1 MRAANFTRACFA
13 EALGS
18 CLLAAIVIGS
28 GVMGQ
33 RLSSGNYAVALLG
46 NTLATAA
53 GLIALILTFGPISGA
68 HFNPAV
74 SLIMTLR
81 GELTK
86 AQFAAYALVQTLGMI
101 LGAWL
106 AHAMFVLPILQ
117 ISRSVRMGS
126 AQHLS
131 EFVATFCLL
140 LTILRVNR
148 SRPELTPFAVA
159 AVITAGYW
167 FTASTSFA
175 NPAITFARALSDTFA
190 GIAPEFVLGFIVA
203 QLLGALAAWGSDL
216 AFGPA
221 ALSPACSNPTRSNP
235 DKAPPPAPIN

>member
-1 MRAANFTRACFA
+1 MHANFTRACFA

-18 CLLAAIVIGS
+18 CLLCAIVIGS
-28 GVMGQ
+28 GIMGQ
-33 RLSSGNYAVALLG
+33 SLSGGNVAIALLG

-53 GLIALILTFGPISGA
+53 GLIVLILSFGPLSGA

-74 SLIMTLR
+74 SLIMMLR
-81 GELTK
+81 GELAK
-86 AQFAAYALVQTLGMI
+86 AQFLAFVLVQIAGMI

-106 AHAMFVLPILQ
+106 AHAMFELPILQ
-117 ISRSVRMGS
+117 LSMKIRSGS
-126 AQHLS
+126 AQSLS

-175 NPAITFARALSDTFA
+175 NPAITLARALSDTFA
-190 GIAPEFVLGFIVA
+190 GIAPISVAGFIAA
-203 QLLGALAAWGSDL
+203 QLLGALAAWGVDQAL
-216 AFGPA
+216 AQPQA
-221 ALSPACSNPTRSNP
+221 
-235 DKAPPPAPIN
+235 KAPPAAPTD

>member
-1 MRAANFTRACFA
+1 MRTGNFTRACFA

-28 GVMGQ
+28 GIMGAS
-33 RLSSGNYAVALLG
+33 LSGGNAAIALLG

-53 GLIALILTFGPISGA
+53 GLIVLILVFGPLSGA

-74 SLIMTLR
+74 SLIMMLR

-86 AQFAAYALVQTLGMI
+86 AQLLAFLLVQTAGMT

-106 AHAMFVLPILQ
+106 AHAMFELPILQ
-117 ISRSVRMGS
+117 LSTKIRGGS

-175 NPAITFARALSDTFA
+175 NPAITIARALSDTFA
-190 GIAPEFVLGFIVA
+190 GIAPASLLGFILA

-216 AFGPA
+216 AFGPTN
-221 ALSPACSNPTRSNP
+221 SPAT
-235 DKAPPPAPIN
+235 APPAAPKD

>member
-1 MRAANFTRACFA
+1 MRTANFTRACFA

-28 GVMGQ
+28 GIMGAS
-33 RLSSGNYAVALLG
+33 LSGGNDAIALLG

-53 GLIALILTFGPISGA
+53 GLIVLILVFGPLSGA

-74 SLIMTLR
+74 SLIMMLR

-86 AQFAAYALVQTLGMI
+86 AQLLAFLLVQTAGMI

-106 AHAMFVLPILQ
+106 AHAMFELPVLQLSTKI
-117 ISRSVRMGS
+117 RGGS
-126 AQHLS
+126 PQHLS

-175 NPAITFARALSDTFA
+175 NPAITIARALSDTFA
-190 GIAPEFVLGFIVA
+190 GIAPASVAGFILA
-203 QLLGALAAWGSDL
+203 QLLGALAAWGCDL
-216 AFGPA
+216 AFGHA
-221 ALSPACSNPTRSNP
+221 NSSPATAPQAAPTS
-235 DKAPPPAPIN
+235 

>member
-1 MRAANFTRACFA
+1 MRAANFARACFA

-18 CLLAAIVIGS
+18 GLLAAIVIGS
-28 GVMGQ
+28 GIMGA
-33 RLSSGNYAVALLG
+33 RLSGGNDAIALLG

-53 GLIALILTFGPISGA
+53 GLIVLILTFGPLSGA

-81 GELTK
+81 GELAK
-86 AQFAAYALVQTLGMI
+86 AQFAAYVLAQTTGMV

-106 AHAMFVLPILQ
+106 AHAMFELPVLQLSTKIRP
-117 ISRSVRMGS
+117 GS

-175 NPAITFARALSDTFA
+175 NPAITLARALSDTFA
-190 GIAPEFVLGFIVA
+190 GIAPVSVAGFILA
-203 QLLGALAAWGSDL
+203 QLLGALAAWGVDL
-216 AFGPA
+216 VLVPPNSAH
-221 ALSPACSNPTRSNP
+221 SNS
-235 DKAPPPAPIN
+235 AQ

>member
-1 MRAANFTRACFA
+1 MRGANFARACSA

-28 GVMGQ
+28 GIMGA
-33 RLSSGNYAVALLG
+33 RLSGGNDAIALLG

-53 GLIALILTFGPISGA
+53 GLIVLILTFGPLSGA

-74 SLIMTLR
+74 SLIMMLR
-81 GELTK
+81 GELEK
-86 AQFAAYALVQTLGMI
+86 AQFAAYVLAQTLGMV

-106 AHAMFVLPILQ
+106 AHAMFELPVLQLSTKI
-117 ISRSVRMGS
+117 RAGS

-175 NPAITFARALSDTFA
+175 NPAITLARALSDTFA
-190 GIAPEFVLGFIVA
+190 GIAPVSVAGFILA
-203 QLLGALAAWGSDL
+203 QLLGALAAWGVDL
-216 AFGPA
+216 ALVPNSVSIPA
-221 ALSPACSNPTRSNP
+221 NSAPTTVPRTAPA
-235 DKAPPPAPIN
+235 D

>member
-28 GVMGQ
+28 GIMGET
-33 RLSSGNYAVALLG
+33 LSGGNTAIALLG

-53 GLIALILTFGPISGA
+53 GLIVLILSFGPISGA

-74 SLIMTLR
+74 SLIMMLR
-81 GELTK
+81 GELAK
-86 AQFAAYALVQTLGMI
+86 AQFAAYVCVQTIGMI

-117 ISRSVRMGS
+117 LSTKIRGGS

-131 EFVATFCLL
+131 ESVATFCLL

-175 NPAITFARALSDTFA
+175 NPAITVARALSDTFA
-190 GIAPEFVLGFIVA
+190 GIAPASVAGFILA
-203 QLLGALAAWGSDL
+203 QLLGALAAWGVDL
-216 AFGPA
+216 AFGP
-221 ALSPACSNPTRSNP
+221 T
-235 DKAPPPAPIN
+235 KAPPAALVS

>member
-1 MRAANFTRACFA
+1 MRAANFARACFA

-18 CLLAAIVIGS
+18 GLLAAIVIGS
-28 GVMGQ
+28 GIMGA
-33 RLSSGNYAVALLG
+33 RLSGGNDAIALLG

-53 GLIALILTFGPISGA
+53 GLIVLILTFGPLSGA

-81 GELTK
+81 GELAK
-86 AQFAAYALVQTLGMI
+86 AQFAAYVLAQTTGMV

-106 AHAMFVLPILQ
+106 AHAMFELPVLQLSTKIRP
-117 ISRSVRMGS
+117 GS

-175 NPAITFARALSDTFA
+175 NPAITLARALSDTFA
-190 GIAPEFVLGFIVA
+190 GIAPASVAGFILA
-203 QLLGALAAWGSDL
+203 QLLGALAAWGVDL
-216 AFGPA
+216 ALAMPNLTPKMAPPA
-221 ALSPACSNPTRSNP
+221 A
-235 DKAPPPAPIN
+235 PID

>member
-1 MRAANFTRACFA
+1 MRAANFARVCFA

-28 GVMGQ
+28 GIMGA
-33 RLSSGNYAVALLG
+33 RLSGGNDAIALLG

-53 GLIALILTFGPISGA
+53 GLIVLILTFGPLSGA

-86 AQFAAYALVQTLGMI
+86 AQCGAYVLAQTAGMV

-106 AHAMFVLPILQ
+106 AHAMFELPVLQLSTKI
-117 ISRSVRMGS
+117 RAGS

-175 NPAITFARALSDTFA
+175 NPAITLARALSDTFA
-190 GIAPEFVLGFIVA
+190 GIAPVSVAGFVLA
-203 QLLGALAAWGSDL
+203 QLLGALAAWGVDL
-216 AFGPA
+216 ALVEPNSTGP
-221 ALSPACSNPTRSNP
+221 L
-235 DKAPPPAPIN
+235 

>member
-1 MRAANFTRACFA
+1 MRAANFARACFA

-18 CLLAAIVIGS
+18 GLLAAIVIGS
-28 GVMGQ
+28 GIMGA
-33 RLSSGNYAVALLG
+33 RLSGGNDAIALLG

-53 GLIALILTFGPISGA
+53 GLIVLILTFGPLSGA

-81 GELTK
+81 GELAK
-86 AQFAAYALVQTLGMI
+86 AQFAVYVLAQTTGMV

-106 AHAMFVLPILQ
+106 AHAMFELPVLQLSTKIRP
-117 ISRSVRMGS
+117 GS

-175 NPAITFARALSDTFA
+175 NPAITLARALSDTFA
-190 GIAPEFVLGFIVA
+190 GIAPVSVAGFILA
-203 QLLGALAAWGSDL
+203 QLLGALAAWGVDL
-216 AFGPA
+216 ALVPNSVSIPA
-221 ALSPACSNPTRSNP
+221 NSAPTTVPRTAPA
-235 DKAPPPAPIN
+235 D

>member
-1 MRAANFTRACFA
+1 MRAANFIRACFA

-28 GVMGQ
+28 GIMGQ
-33 RLSSGNYAVALLG
+33 SLSGGNIAIALLG

-53 GLIALILTFGPISGA
+53 GLIVLILSFGPLSGA

-74 SLIMTLR
+74 SLIMMLR
-81 GELTK
+81 GELAK
-86 AQFAAYALVQTLGMI
+86 AQFAAYVCVQTIGMI
-101 LGAWL
+101 FGAWL
-106 AHAMFVLPILQ
+106 AHAMFALPILQ
-117 ISRSVRMGS
+117 LSTKIRGGS
-126 AQHLS
+126 PQHLS
-131 EFVATFCLL
+131 EFVATFGLL

-175 NPAITFARALSDTFA
+175 NPAITVARALSDTFA
-190 GIAPEFVLGFIVA
+190 GIAPASVAGFILA
-203 QLLGALAAWGSDL
+203 QLLGALVAWGVDL
-216 AFGPA
+216 AFGP
-221 ALSPACSNPTRSNP
+221 T
-235 DKAPPPAPIN
+235 KAPPATPAS

>member
-1 MRAANFTRACFA
+1 MRAANFTRKCCA

-18 CLLAAIVIGS
+18 CLLAAIVVGS
-28 GVMGQ
+28 GIMGQ
-33 RLSSGNYAVALLG
+33 SLSGGNVAIALLG

-53 GLIALILTFGPISGA
+53 GLIVLILSFGPISGA

-74 SLIMTLR
+74 SLIMMLR
-81 GELTK
+81 GELAKT
-86 AQFAAYALVQTLGMI
+86 QFLIYFCVQTAGMI

-106 AHAMFVLPILQ
+106 AHAMFEVPILQ
-117 ISRSVRMGS
+117 LSTKIRAGS
-126 AQHLS
+126 AQYLS

-175 NPAITFARALSDTFA
+175 NPAITLARSLSDTFA
-190 GIAPEFVLGFIVA
+190 GIAPASVAGFIVA
-203 QLLGALAAWGSDL
+203 QLLGALAAWASDL

-221 ALSPACSNPTRSNP
+221 DSNPTYLKPNT
-235 DKAPPPAPIN
+235 APPPAPIN

>member
-1 MRAANFTRACFA
+1 MRGANFARACCA

-28 GVMGQ
+28 GIMGA
-33 RLSSGNYAVALLG
+33 RLSGGNDAIALLG

-53 GLIALILTFGPISGA
+53 GLIVLILSFGAISGA

-74 SLIMTLR
+74 SVIMTLR

-86 AQFAAYALVQTLGMI
+86 AQLAAYVLAQTAGMV

-106 AHAMFVLPILQ
+106 AHAMFELPTLQ
-117 ISRSVRMGS
+117 LSTKIRAGS

-148 SRPELTPFAVA
+148 ARPELTPFAVA

-175 NPAITFARALSDTFA
+175 NPAITLARALSDTFA
-190 GIAPEFVLGFIVA
+190 GIAPVSVAGFILA
-203 QLLGALAAWGSDL
+203 QLLGALAAWGVDL
-216 AFGPA
+216 ALAQPNPA
-221 ALSPACSNPTRSNP
+221 STPANSAPATVPPT
-235 DKAPPPAPIN
+235 APTN

>member
-1 MRAANFTRACFA
+1 MRAANFSRACFA

-28 GVMGQ
+28 GIMGEK
-33 RLSSGNYAVALLG
+33 LSGGNIAIALLG

-53 GLIALILTFGPISGA
+53 GLIVLILSFGPISGA

-74 SLIMTLR
+74 SLIMLLR
-81 GELTK
+81 GELAK
-86 AQFAAYALVQTLGMI
+86 AQFAAYVLVQTIGMI

-117 ISRSVRMGS
+117 ISHRARDGNT
-126 AQHLS
+126 QHLS

-140 LTILRVNR
+140 FTILRVNR
-148 SRPELTPFAVA
+148 RRQELTPFAVA

-175 NPAITFARALSDTFA
+175 NPAITVARALSDTFA
-190 GIAPEFVLGFIVA
+190 GIAPASVAGFILA
-203 QLLGALAAWGSDL
+203 QLLGALAAWAADL
-216 AFGPA
+216 VFGP
-221 ALSPACSNPTRSNP
+221 T
-235 DKAPPPAPIN
+235 KAPQAAPAD

>member
-28 GVMGQ
+28 GIMGE
-33 RLSSGNYAVALLG
+33 RLSSDNHAVALLG

-53 GLIALILTFGPISGA
+53 GLIVLILSFGPISGA

-74 SLIMTLR
+74 SLIMMLR
-81 GELTK
+81 GELAK
-86 AQFAAYALVQTLGMI
+86 AQFAAYLFVQTLGMI

-117 ISRSVRMGS
+117 ISHRVRDGN
-126 AQHLS
+126 AQLLS

-175 NPAITFARALSDTFA
+175 NPAITVARALSDTFA
-190 GIAPEFVLGFIVA
+190 G
-203 QLLGALAAWGSDL
+203 QSRK
-216 AFGPA
+216 
-221 ALSPACSNPTRSNP
+221 LS
-235 DKAPPPAPIN
+235 